1 MISFSTSERFAHLSV
16 EDRDQLEIF
25 TKLDQ
30 FSADEVVHEAGAAS
44 GWVGIV
50 CSGALRLEV
59 PGRGGQVSVAR
70 LGPGDLYGELE
81 TFARLPAGARLVA
94 ERDTLV
100 RVCPKNPLK
109 QELRANRA
117 LAVGLLF
124 AYSRSMSEKIRQAN
138 EALAALRAGQ
148 PSVPPP
154 ARHARG
160 DRPPH
165 LTADEV
171 GWLTMLGRRQ
181 VAADGEVIVREGD
194 TTRSFYVVEDGQVEV
209 RRGDGAEALALAR
222 FGPGD
227 LFGILSFLDG
237 QPRSASVVT
246 VDGAAAF
253 TCIEQG
259 AVDSALKVN
268 FSVAFRFL
276 GTLCTVLGRTFA
288 DTADGIARA

>member
-1 MISFSTSERFAHLSV
+1 MISFSTSDRFAHLSA
-16 EDRDQLEIF
+16 EDRDQLEVF

-30 FSADEVVHEAGAAS
+30 FAAGEVVHEAGAAS
-44 GWVGIV
+44 EWVGIV

-59 PGRGGQVSVAR
+59 PGRAGRVPVVR

-81 TFARLPAGARLVA
+81 TFASLPAGSRLVA
-94 ERDTLV
+94 DVDTLV

-109 QELRANRA
+109 QELRANRN

-138 EALAALRAGQ
+138 GALAMLKVGQ

-154 ARHARG
+154 SRSARG

-165 LTADEV
+165 LKPDEV
-171 GWLTMLGRRQ
+171 GWLSMLGRRQ
-181 VAADGEVIVREGD
+181 ASEDGEVIVREGD
-194 TTRSFYVVEDGQVEV
+194 TTRSFYVIEQGQVEV
-209 RRGDGAEALALAR
+209 RRGEGVDALALAR

-227 LFGILSFLDG
+227 LFGILAFLDG

-246 VDGAAAF
+246 VDGPATF
-253 TCIEQG
+253 TCIAEG

-276 GTLCTVLGRTFA
+276 GTLCAVLGRTFA
-288 DTADGIARA
+288 DTAEGIVRA